1 MYRFFFS
8 FLIIVSYIF
17 INVKP
22 IYAQSSSENPVYI
35 IQSGD
40 TLNIIALRFGVSVD
54 DIIRANELENPNFLT
69 AGNEL
74 IIPGLEGVS
83 GVLTTASIPFGMNLK
98 SISSQNQV
106 PLPILIKL
114 NHLTSPK
121 EVFAGSNLVFPMKD
135 QSQLVGTNSLSS
147 GQPLFEFSIIHN
159 KNPWSLVDQNQLS
172 GTWDSNPGNPVY
184 YLSEDSSQPKNTG
197 NLFSNA
203 TLSPLPMV
211 QGSTVVITISTPD
224 TIELTGT
231 LLDHDLAFF
240 KTAENTYTALQ
251 GIYALAKPGLTP
263 LTLQAKKDNGESFS
277 FEQMVPVVLGGYA
290 QESLVVDP
298 VTIDPAVTQP
308 EDAQVKT
315 IITPVTPEK
324 YWTEIFKAPVDEP
337 CIGSWYGTRRSYNGG
352 PFNYFHTGL
361 DYRVCAPNLN
371 IYAPAPGK
379 VVFTGQMTVRGNA
392 TFIDHGQ
399 GVYTAIYHQSE
410 ISVHVGD
417 MVETGQLIGQIGNT
431 GRVTGP
437 HLHWEI
443 WVNGVQVDPLNWLE
457 NLYP

>member
-1 MYRFFFS
+1 M
-8 FLIIVSYIF
+8 INAKPVS
-17 INVKP
+17 
-22 IYAQSSSENPVYI
+22 AQSSSENPVYI

-54 DIIRANELENPNFLT
+54 DIIQANELENPNFLT

-83 GVLTTASIPFGMNLK
+83 GVLTTTSIPFGINLK

-114 NHLTSPK
+114 NHLTSPQ
-121 EVFAGSNLVFPMKD
+121 EVFAGTNLVFPMID
-135 QSQLVGTNSLSS
+135 QSQLVGTDSLSS
-147 GQPLFEFSIIHN
+147 GQSLFEFAISHN
-159 KNPWSLVDQNQLS
+159 KNPWALIDQNQLS
-172 GTWDSNPGNPVY
+172 GTWDSNPGNSVY
-184 YLSEDSSQPKNTG
+184 YLAEDTAQAENTG

-211 QGSTVVITISTPD
+211 QGSTVVITLISPD
-224 TIELTGT
+224 PIEVTGT
-231 LLDHDLAFF
+231 LLDHNLAFF
-240 KTAENTYTALQ
+240 KTGEKTYTALQ
-251 GIYALAKPGLTP
+251 GIYALAKPGLTT
-263 LTLQAKKDNGESFS
+263 LTLQGKKGNGELFA
-277 FEQMVPVVLGGYA
+277 FEQMVPVSIGGYA
-290 QESLVVDP
+290 QESLSVDP
-298 VTIDPAVTQP
+298 VTIDPAVTKP
-308 EDAQVKT
+308 EEAEVSA
-315 IITPVTPEK
+315 IISPVSPDK
-324 YWTEIFKAPVDEP
+324 YWTEIFKVPVDEP
-337 CIGSWYGTRRSYNGG
+337 CIGSWYGTRRSYNGS
-352 PFNYFHTGL
+352 PYNFFHTGL

-379 VVFTGQMTVRGNA
+379 VVFSGPMIVRGNA
-392 TFIDHGQ
+392 TFIDHGH
-399 GVYTAIYHQSE
+399 GIYSAIYHQSQ
-410 ISVHVGD
+410 INVQVGD

-443 WVNGVQVDPLNWLE
+443 WVNRVQVDPSVWLE